1 MADDILKEI
10 PFLPSTMETVDYA
23 IYDWLNEEMSLHTTT
38 NEGRKKVPIV
48 WATAERAVQSREDF
62 KLRDRDGALVLP
74 KIIIDRTGV
83 VKDLARK
90 GSVYANIQRRN
101 DKKGGSITVARR
113 IQQDKTS
120 NFANA
125 DSRRLAG
132 GVVGNKQINFPNRDR
147 FGRLIPNKKIVY
159 ETITMP
165 LPVYLDIT
173 YSITLKTEYQQQMN
187 DLLVPFMTKTDGI
200 NYFTVKRDGHVYES
214 FIQGNVGLNNNISS
228 METEFRL
235 YETKI
240 DIKVLGYVMGED
252 KNSEQPKVVIR
263 ENAVEVKIP
272 REKVVFGD
280 IPRHIDKRGF
290 YKP

>member
-1 MADDILKEI
+1 MPDNILKEI
-10 PFLPSTMETVDYA
+10 PFMPSTLETVDYA

-62 KLRDRDGALVLP
+62 KLRDLDGALILP
-74 KIIIDRTGV
+74 KIIIDRTGL
-83 VKDLARK
+83 VKDLAKK
-90 GSVYANIQRRN
+90 GSVWANIQRSN
-101 DKKGGSITVARR
+101 DEKGGSITVARR

-132 GVVGNKQINFPNRDR
+132 SIAGNKQINFPNRDSL
-147 FGRLIPNKKIVY
+147 GRIIPNKKVVY

-187 DLLVPFMTKTDGI
+187 DLLVPFMTRTDGI
-200 NYFTVKRDGHVYES
+200 NYFTIKRDGHVYES
-214 FIQGNVGLNNNISS
+214 FIQGDSGLNNNVSS
-228 METEFRL
+228 MDTEHRL

-240 DIKVLGYVMGED
+240 DIKVLGYVMGL
-252 KNSEQPKVVIR
+252 SLI
-263 ENAVEVKIP
+263 
-272 REKVVFGD
+272 
-280 IPRHIDKRGF
+280 HI
-290 YKP
+290 